1 MLNDKQRHTTTN
13 SVNNDTQ
20 LITYRVRRV
29 SRSMMASQCV
39 TMPRSKLQDS
49 WVADNLYLEATQETL
64 NQFWFKG
71 QQLTETYWGSEVVLK
86 DLMHESGLS
95 PGGVVNDTFD
105 QRFRD
110 ASEEWLNFGLN
121 QDSHEYITDPA
132 HVEAY
137 GAWVSEKDDSEPSNY
152 MCYDQA
158 WDNNTFMGGIN
169 KVEYTPEMLDQLD
182 QLNWYFNFVWN
193 PEQGIGSSE
202 EMFVPDL
209 NVELQLVAVGDNHGI
224 AKCQFGGVFVPKGVL
239 RYLGSMA
246 QVGTK
251 FNASVTFVNQRY
263 PWRVSKNSVT
273 YIHY

>member
-1 MLNDKQRHTTTN
+1 
-13 SVNNDTQ
+13 
-20 LITYRVRRV
+20 
-29 SRSMMASQCV
+29 MASQVHWSPGV
-39 TMPRSKLQDS
+39 TMPKSMLKDS
-49 WVADNLYLEATQETL
+49 WVADNLYLEAPNQETL

-71 QQLTETYWGSEVVLK
+71 QQLTESYWGSEVVLK
-86 DLMHESGLS
+86 NLMHESGLTEN
-95 PGGVVNDTFD
+95 GIVNETYD
-105 QRFRD
+105 QRFKD
-110 ASEEWLNFGLN
+110 ACEDWIHFEGNTRSALR
-121 QDSHEYITDPA
+121 EYVSDPD
-132 HVEAY
+132 HHEAY
-137 GAWVSEKDDSEPSNY
+137 DAWLKEAEYDKSCNY
-152 MCYDQA
+152 ICYDQA

-193 PEQGIGSSE
+193 PEQGVGCGE

-209 NVELQLVAVGDNHGI
+209 NVELQLVSVGDNHGI

-239 RYLGSMA
+239 KYLGTMA

-263 PWRVSKNSVT
+263 PWRVTKNSVT